1 MFYGLERIM
10 SEWWATTVS
19 ICLGVTAVISLI
31 NLITSIIKENK
42 KPTDDIE
49 KRVSDIEKKL
59 DYEMKA
65 VFESYEMR
73 FKNDKTRLDA
83 IEEGNRV
90 TQKALRA
97 LLKHSIDGNNTD
109 GLIKAETEL
118 SEYLI
123 ER

>member
-1 MFYGLERIM
+1 M

-65 VFESYEMR
+65 VFESYELR

-83 IEEGNRV
+83 IEEGNRIV
-90 TQKALRA
+90 QKSLLA
-97 LLKHSIDGNNTD
+97 LLEHSIDGNNTN
-109 GLIKAETEL
+109 GLKRAKEEL
-118 SEYLI
+118 SQYLI
-123 ER
+123 NR

>member
-1 MFYGLERIM
+1 M

-65 VFESYEMR
+65 VFESYELR

-97 LLKHSIDGNNTD
+97 LLKHSIDGNNTE